1 MRRILVTGGAGYL
14 GRAVVEAAVARGLDV
29 VATWHRTAPPAL
41 EARWERVDLGASD
54 ELARLVQGAGVEVV
68 VHTAYVPSGPD
79 LREVSAELP
88 GRLAAATADAGVR
101 LVHLSTDVVF
111 DGEKDGPYTEDDEP
125 NPVIDY
131 GGAKAEAER
140 LVLAA
145 DPGAL
150 VVRTSLLYG
159 GAEPGPQERLVA
171 DALDGGDVT
180 FFTDELRCPVRV
192 GDLAEAL
199 LDLAGLDV
207 SGPLHVAGAET
218 VSRAEFA
225 RRLAVAEGRDPALL
239 RRGRSPRTGRPPNC
253 ALDCSRAFAL
263 LGRNLSGP

>member
-1 MRRILVTGGAGYL
+1 MLVTGGAGYL
-14 GRAVVEAAVARGLDV
+14 GRAVVDAGVHRGLDV

-41 EARWERVDLGASD
+41 EARWEQLDVRDPDA
-54 ELARLVQGAGVEVV
+54 LARLVRDMRADLV

-79 LREVSAELP
+79 LWAVSAALP
-88 GRLAAATADAGVR
+88 GRLAEVAAGDGAR

-111 DGEKDGPYTEDDEP
+111 DGEKDGPYTEDDES
-125 NPVIDY
+125 NPVTDY
-131 GGAKAEAER
+131 GRAKAESER

-145 DPGAL
+145 DPAAL

-159 GAEPGPQERLVA
+159 GDEPGPQERLVA

-199 LDLAGLDV
+199 LDLAPLDV
-207 SGPLHVAGAET
+207 AGPLHVAGAET

-225 RRLAVAEGRDPALL
+225 RRLAVAAGRDPAVL
-239 RRGRSPRTGRPPNC
+239 RTGPGPRTGRPPNC
-253 ALDCSRAFAL
+253 ALDCTRAFAL
-263 LGRNLSGP
+263 LGRNLAGP